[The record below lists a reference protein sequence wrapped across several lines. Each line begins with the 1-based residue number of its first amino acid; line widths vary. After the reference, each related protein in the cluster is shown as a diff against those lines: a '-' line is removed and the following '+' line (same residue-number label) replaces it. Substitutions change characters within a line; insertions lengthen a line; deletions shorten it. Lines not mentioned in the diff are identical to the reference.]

1 MIIFRHNIALLWLS
15 GVFAAAQLSKF
26 SAIGPDLQPLRPHAD
41 GSGLADLAAG
51 GGGAAFGFI
60 AGLLLN
66 RIGTKRALLGGYA
79 IIIAATITE
88 ALVGGPIAMFAARA
102 VEGIGYL
109 LIVISAPTM
118 IVGLTGPGAERN
130 GAMVLWSTFVPVG
143 VGIGSAIT
151 GIATQLAGAAGA
163 MALWAVIG
171 ASLLACVARLPD
183 VQAAKRG
190 VMLPARGAWQLSMGF
205 GCYAR
210 ALRCHRAVAR
220 IPEPGSWGRIA
231 RGQRPDGPCRAFRA
245 SGSMLLLIVLRMID
259 PSPRRLLA
267 ISGLALAI
275 AACLAPLVY
284 RSEAEAGCAILAA
297 LMLMMAGMA
306 RSAIF
311 ARLPASSGQG
321 RPPTRGRRRARSS
334 DPVGSQ
340 RRPSALRLEPRS
352 CRSEAGKPWGS
363 APR

>member
-1 MIIFRHNIALLWLS
+1 
-15 GVFAAAQLSKF
+15 
-26 SAIGPDLQPLRPHAD
+26 
-41 GSGLADLAAG
+41 
-51 GGGAAFGFI
+51 
-60 AGLLLN
+60 LLLN

-205 GCYAR
+205 GCYTLVLCAVTGLLPAFLSQVHGAGLPGAS
-210 ALRCHRAVAR
+210 ALTGLVALSAL
-220 IPEPGSWGRIA
+220 P
-231 RGQRPDGPCRAFRA
+231 
-245 SGSMLLLIVLRMID
+245 GSMLLLIVLRMID

-311 ARLPASSGQG
+311 ARLPASSG
-321 RPPTRGRRRARSS
+321 ARTAS
-334 DPVGSQ
+334 DPRSAAAQGLLTQWGASGAF
-340 RRPSALRLEPRS
+340 SALRLEPRS